1 MPEMVRVGPAW
12 VQLELIEGEEG
23 HCGLLAVSAVSAE
36 EGLLQLYVQLPEGLL
51 SIYSGF
57 VTRHGGAQD
66 TSLAK
71 AWRGTRYAMDC
82 AVTAAMDLADT
93 AAAFLAEAEQNYRG

>member
-71 AWRGTRYAMDC
+71 AWRGTRY
-82 AVTAAMDLADT
+82 DL
-93 AAAFLAEAEQNYRG
+93 RGRFVLTPPNPTPLFERPEEGF